1 MTRTLPFGLLGCL
14 LAAGS
19 AVSACGAESPGD
31 TSAATAWADK
41 ACGSIVQL
49 QDLKNRQPTIELTD
63 LAAAK
68 RSISTFYGEAVA
80 ATDRGLGELAAAG
93 QPPLANGADA
103 ASKFKSLLDQVRA
116 AAVDAKDKIDA
127 ADPRDPKRFSATLTD
142 IATALG
148 INLQKATSAIT
159 ELNSNR
165 EFRVAAATAPKCQQ
179 LQAPPTTGVSPSR

>member
-1 MTRTLPFGLLGCL
+1 VRRRLPFGLLGCL

-19 AVSACGAESPGD
+19 AVAGCGGESSGGL
-31 TSAATAWADK
+31 SAATAWADK
-41 ACGSIVQL
+41 ACGSIVQI
-49 QDLKNRQPTIELTD
+49 QDLRNKQPTVEPNN

-68 RSISTFYGEAVA
+68 RSISKFYGEAVA
-80 ATDRGLGELAAAG
+80 AADRGLDELAAAG
-93 QPPLANGADA
+93 QPPLASGPDA
-103 ASKFKSLLDQVRA
+103 ASKFKSLLVQVRA
-116 AAVDAKDKIDA
+116 AAVDAKAKIDA
-127 ADPRDPKRFSATLTD
+127 ADPQDPKGFSATLTD

-179 LQAPPTTGVSPSR
+179 LQAPPAGIPPSR

>member
-19 AVSACGAESPGD
+19 AVSACGGSSGD
-31 TSAATAWADK
+31 TSAATLWADK
-41 ACGSIVQL
+41 ACNSIVQL
-49 QDLKNRQPTIELTD
+49 QDLRNRQPTVELTD

-80 ATDRGLGELAAAG
+80 AADRGLGELAAAG

-127 ADPRDPKRFSATLTD
+127 ADPRDPKRFAATLTD

-179 LQAPPTTGVSPSR
+179 LQAPPTGVSPSR